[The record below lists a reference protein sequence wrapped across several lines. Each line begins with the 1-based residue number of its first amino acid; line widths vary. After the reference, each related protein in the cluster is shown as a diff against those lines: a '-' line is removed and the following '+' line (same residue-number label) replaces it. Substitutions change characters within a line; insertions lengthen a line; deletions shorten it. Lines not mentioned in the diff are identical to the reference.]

1 MILNGDSC
9 LIKNIEVLIGVAK
22 MVYSV
27 DNNNITCSNH
37 IQVLSN
43 EIKIYLELLCN
54 VYIFRNLSNAD
65 LVNKILNNNQLLGI
79 EKELVVLE
87 VVVKL
92 KNVITYEYSDDN
104 NKEFIIKQLLS
115 KVKKF
120 NMYALFKE
128 IILLL
133 INIISVDYN
142 ENNCDLYSQYID
154 NVFDVLIYE
163 INEYQQL
170 LNEKEFTISL
180 FKLTDKA
187 LNIISSIKQLNT
199 FNYEQ
204 YLMNYLIPFMK
215 FTLFIIN
222 TFNNDLSTTI
232 ANSSIYFYLISIQL
246 LIINILKEIKI
257 NTSTDI
263 NNELYLFITIDKIK
277 IHLLTIN
284 INIIQQYIRNEITII
299 SFYYELYTKFDNPSI
314 MLLLNTQF
322 SNIISFYLP
331 LIDNKNYLSICF
343 DTAMKCIDSNNKE
356 LRISAQ
362 NLIKKYIEYD
372 LITFTV

>member
-1 MILNGDSC
+1 
-9 LIKNIEVLIGVAK
+9 
-22 MVYSV
+22 
-27 DNNNITCSNH
+27 
-37 IQVLSN
+37 
-43 EIKIYLELLCN
+43 
-54 VYIFRNLSNAD
+54 
-65 LVNKILNNNQLLGI
+65 
-79 EKELVVLE
+79 
-87 VVVKL
+87 
-92 KNVITYEYSDDN
+92 
-104 NKEFIIKQLLS
+104 
-115 KVKKF
+115 
-120 NMYALFKE
+120 
-128 IILLL
+128 
-133 INIISVDYN
+133 
-142 ENNCDLYSQYID
+142 
-154 NVFDVLIYE
+154 
-163 INEYQQL
+163 
-170 LNEKEFTISL
+170 
-180 FKLTDKA
+180 
-187 LNIISSIKQLNT
+187 
-199 FNYEQ
+199 
-204 YLMNYLIPFMK
+204 MK

-257 NTSTDI
+257 NTSSDI

-284 INIIQQYIRNEITII
+284 INISQQYIHNEITLI

-322 SNIISFYLP
+322 SNIIPFYLP

-343 DTAMKCIDSNNKE
+343 DTAMKCIDSNNKD